1 MDAFEAICQATVLFS
16 KSRRVF
22 LLFISV
28 PRHANNLLIRM
39 YLSQL
44 TMLKTLNNTITL

>member
-1 MDAFEAICQATVLFS
+1 MDAVEAICQATVLFS

-28 PRHANNLLIRM
+28 PCHANNLLIRM
-39 YLSQL
+39 YLSEL
-44 TMLKTLNNTITL
+44 TMLKTLNDAIAL